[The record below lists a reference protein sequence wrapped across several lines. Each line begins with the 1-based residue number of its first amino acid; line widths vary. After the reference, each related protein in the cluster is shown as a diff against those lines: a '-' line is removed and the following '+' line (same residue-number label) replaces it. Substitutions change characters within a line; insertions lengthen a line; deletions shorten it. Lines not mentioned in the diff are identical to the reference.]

1 MKFKAIY
8 EESVGFI
15 FPELDDEVQYK
26 IYHERKNQE
35 LITLIKGYYSEGL
48 FFLDYSKNTNYIY
61 LSFGDKDAENKIKD
75 VEFYLYTSLKEAI
88 ADLEKLIKSKSD
100 VRFWT
105 TPYFDK
111 DFEQDYIN
119 PEEDHSKMI
128 WRKKGVLWVAQ
139 GKMGKFIIK
148 HLHRCYIGKYESK
161 TKTFNLPPQKKISEM
176 KALCRENVYWE

>member
-1 MKFKAIY
+1 MKFQAVY

-48 FFLDYSKNTNYIY
+48 FFLEYSKKINYLY
-61 LSFGDKDAENKIKD
+61 LSFGDKDAEGKIKD

-111 DFEQDYIN
+111 NFENDYIN
-119 PEEDHSKMI
+119 PEEDHSRII
-128 WRKKGVLWVAQ
+128 WRKKGVLWIAQ
-139 GKMGKFIIK
+139 GKFGKFIIK

-161 TKTFNLPPQKKISEM
+161 NKTFNLPPQKKISEM
-176 KALCRENVYWE
+176 KALCKENAYWE